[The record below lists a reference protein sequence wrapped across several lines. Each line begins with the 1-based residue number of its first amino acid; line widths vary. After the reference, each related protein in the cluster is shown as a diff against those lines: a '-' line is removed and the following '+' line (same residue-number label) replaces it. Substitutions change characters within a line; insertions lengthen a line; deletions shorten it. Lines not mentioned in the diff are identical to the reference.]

1 MNTRK
6 RSAVVVLVASL
17 ALLACDEQL
26 VPTQQSND
34 AAPRLEVPGDGRRIV
49 VVGDEPPATAPAAYQ
64 QYTWINVTADAGW
77 LDANTSYGQ
86 SIVEYGANNATA
98 DVNLIVRNSSGT
110 IIASNTG
117 HAADTWVFPGDHTLR
132 TSTTAY
138 VTPTCGSTAQATAGG
153 AAFDTWFS
161 TSQSI
166 LRWGDKSDSDTKSA
180 PQASCPPPPTCQDVK
195 ATNYGGPLPCT
206 YQTSGGTYNPPPPTY
221 PGAYY
226 PPPPPPPPGPWGHW
240 ECTFYDA
247 GNGYQIQACVWIS
260 GSYDR
265 LASRP
270 MSLSRIATP
279 GAPARAQSSADLTSV
294 FVIVSDQL
302 PADAIGIIERHRTG
316 PFRNVLLVPSA
327 AIRPAVFV
335 AAMQALYD
343 SRDKDGEVPAKEL
356 SITLRGSILDQQVPS
371 TDRAYA
377 AAFAAQIAS
386 AKKGDAGSYGFRP
399 MVEFKLGARR

>member
-1 MNTRK
+1 L
-6 RSAVVVLVASL
+6 SA
-17 ALLACDEQL
+17 
-26 VPTQQSND
+26 
-34 AAPRLEVPGDGRRIV
+34 
-49 VVGDEPPATAPAAYQ
+49 
-64 QYTWINVTADAGW
+64 
-77 LDANTSYGQ
+77 
-86 SIVEYGANNATA
+86 
-98 DVNLIVRNSSGT
+98 
-110 IIASNTG
+110 
-117 HAADTWVFPGDHTLR
+117 
-132 TSTTAY
+132 
-138 VTPTCGSTAQATAGG
+138 
-153 AAFDTWFS
+153 
-161 TSQSI
+161 SQSI
-166 LRWGDKSDSDTKSA
+166 LRWGEQSA
-180 PQASCPPPPTCQDVK
+180 SSGGTAAQASCPPPPTCQDVK

-206 YQTSGGTYNPPPPTY
+206 YQPSGGTYNPPPSTSY

-270 MSLSRIATP
+270 MSLSRIVTP
-279 GAPARAQSSADLTSV
+279 GAPAGAQSSADLASV
-294 FVIVSDQL
+294 FVIVSDQV
-302 PADAIGIIERHRTG
+302 PAGAIGIIERHRTG

-377 AAFAAQIAS
+377 APFAAQIAS
-386 AKKGDAGSYGFRP
+386 AKKGDAGSYGLRP
-399 MVEFKLGARR
+399 IVEIKLGARR